1 MRRGCYLTKA
11 LQLTDQLLSATL
23 MRCSMMFVRKCA
35 WTVYGRD
42 IGGQSMELDKRT
54 ALRIKTMVDS
64 GLIWYR
70 HVHPW
75 ADQIIE
81 REEQPPAWLLDVTV
95 QRYTPAMSG
104 CIGAYVYSEPFQTF
118 SGGEVDAEHL
128 ACLFIRYERGE
139 ISWATFLRAAG
150 EFADGA
156 NGDWLCED
164 FYEMLTSLE
173 DAEYSTNI
181 TAEQASRV
189 RDRLAIALKT
199 MEPLYREFLG
209 YFRRALAQGSA

>member
-1 MRRGCYLTKA
+1 
-11 LQLTDQLLSATL
+11 
-23 MRCSMMFVRKCA
+23 
-35 WTVYGRD
+35 
-42 IGGQSMELDKRT
+42 MELDKRT

-81 REEQPPAWLLDVTV
+81 REEHPPAWLLDVTV
-95 QRYTPAMSG
+95 QRYTPKMSE
-104 CIGAYVYSEPFQTF
+104 CIGAYVYSEPFQAF
-118 SGGEVDAEHL
+118 PPGEVDAEHL
-128 ACLFIRYERGE
+128 ACLFIRHERGE

-156 NGDWLCED
+156 SGEWPCED

-173 DAEYSTNI
+173 DAEYSTDI
-181 TAEQASRV
+181 AADQASGV
-189 RDRLAIALKT
+189 GDRLAIALET
-199 MEPLYREFLG
+199 MKPLYREFLAE
-209 YFRRALAQGSA
+209 FRRSVAQGAA

>member
-1 MRRGCYLTKA
+1 MDIMRTRLGSPA
-11 LQLTDQLLSATL
+11 
-23 MRCSMMFVRKCA
+23 
-35 WTVYGRD
+35 
-42 IGGQSMELDKRT
+42 MELRLDKRT

-95 QRYTPAMSG
+95 QRYTPKMSE
-104 CIGAYVYSEPFQTF
+104 CIGAYVHSEPFQAF
-118 SGGEVDAEHL
+118 PSSEVDAEHL
-128 ACLFIRYERGE
+128 ACLFIRHERGE

-173 DAEYSTNI
+173 DVEYSTNV
-181 TAEQASRV
+181 AADQRPRV
-189 RDRLAIALKT
+189 RDRLAVPLGTI
-199 MEPLYREFLG
+199 EPLYREFLG
-209 YFRRALAQGSA
+209 HFRRVLAQGAA